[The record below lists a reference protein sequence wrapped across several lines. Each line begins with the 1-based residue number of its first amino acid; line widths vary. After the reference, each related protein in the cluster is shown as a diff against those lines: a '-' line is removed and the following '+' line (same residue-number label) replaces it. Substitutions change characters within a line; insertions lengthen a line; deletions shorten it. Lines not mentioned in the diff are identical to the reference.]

1 MFSEVADAG
10 ECCNGQCNCILYP
23 FSQTCIENVNVQI
36 EGVKETSLHKVQLAA
51 PVTQHLFV
59 CQVSLSFSVCIFFH
73 FKKSVSTSA
82 IYGVLLALSQLLYL
96 SNGSGSGSSR
106 TAMRQMCAADDLR
119 PPPPPSPLRDLLHTV
134 HCRWHDFSFGC
145 TTLVLVQY
153 FLTSLSVGERELWKL
168 SLCV

>member
-23 FSQTCIENVNVQI
+23 FSQTCIECKCADRRS
-36 EGVKETSLHKVQLAA
+36 EGDKLAQSSISGA
-51 PVTQHLFV
+51 SHATLVRLS
-59 CQVSLSFSVCIFFH
+59 SLSFFFCVYFFH

-96 SNGSGSGSSR
+96 SNGSGSSSSR

-145 TTLVLVQY
+145 TTLVLVRY